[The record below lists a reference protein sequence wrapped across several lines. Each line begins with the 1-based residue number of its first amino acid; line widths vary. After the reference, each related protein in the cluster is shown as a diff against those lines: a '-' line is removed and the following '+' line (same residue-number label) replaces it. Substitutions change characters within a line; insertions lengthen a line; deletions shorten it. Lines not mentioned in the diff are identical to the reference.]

1 MARFLLFAKTHATS
15 NVKGKKIMP
24 RISGINIPEQKPI
37 KVSLT
42 YIFGIGKKTALDML
56 KKLSIKPELR
66 AKDLTSDQI
75 LRLQN
80 EVKELLVEGEL
91 KRTIRNNIEILKRIK
106 SYRGLRHSMGLPSK
120 GQRTRT
126 NARTKKGKKKTV
138 GAMTKDTRSKME
150 TK

>member
-1 MARFLLFAKTHATS
+1 
-15 NVKGKKIMP
+15 MP

-37 KVSLT
+37 KISLT
-42 YIFGIGKKTALDML
+42 YIFGIVKKTALDML
-56 KKLSIKPELR
+56 KKLSIRPELR

-75 LRLQN
+75 LKLQN
-80 EVKELLVEGEL
+80 QVKEHTVEGEL

-106 SYRGLRHSMGLPSK
+106 SYRGLRHSMGLPSR

>member
-1 MARFLLFAKTHATS
+1 
-15 NVKGKKIMP
+15 MP
-24 RISGINIPEQKPI
+24 RVSGVNIPDEKPI
-37 KVSLT
+37 KISLT

-56 KKLSIKPELR
+56 KKLSIRPELR

-75 LRLQN
+75 LKLQN
-80 EVKELLVEGEL
+80 QVKELVVEGEL

-106 SYRGLRHSMGLPSK
+106 SYRGLRHSMGLPSR

-138 GAMTKDTRSKME
+138 GAAAK
-150 TK
+150 

>member
-1 MARFLLFAKTHATS
+1 
-15 NVKGKKIMP
+15 MP
-24 RISGINIPEQKPI
+24 RISGINIPEQKPV

-42 YIFGIGKKTALDML
+42 YIFGIGKRTALNILEKL
-56 KKLSIKPELR
+56 KIRPGLKT
-66 AKDLTSDQI
+66 KDLTSDQI
-75 LRLQN
+75 LKLQN
-80 EVKELLVEGEL
+80 EIKDLTVEGEL

-106 SYRGLRHSMGLPSK
+106 SYRGLRHSMGLPSR
-120 GQRTRT
+120 GQRTKT

>member
-1 MARFLLFAKTHATS
+1 
-15 NVKGKKIMP
+15 MP
-24 RISGINIPEQKPI
+24 RISGINIQEQKPV

-42 YIFGIGKKTALDML
+42 YIFGIGKRTALNILEKL
-56 KKLSIKPELR
+56 KIRPGLKT
-66 AKDLTSDQI
+66 KDLTSDQI
-75 LRLQN
+75 LKLQN
-80 EVKELLVEGEL
+80 EIKDLTVEGEL

-106 SYRGLRHSMGLPSK
+106 SYRGLRHSMGLPSR
-120 GQRTRT
+120 GQRTKT

>member
-1 MARFLLFAKTHATS
+1 
-15 NVKGKKIMP
+15 MP
-24 RISGINIPEQKPI
+24 RISGVNIPEQKPVKI
-37 KVSLT
+37 SLT

-56 KKLSIKPELR
+56 KKLSIRPELR

-75 LRLQN
+75 LKLQN
-80 EVKELLVEGEL
+80 QVKELVVEGEL

>member
-1 MARFLLFAKTHATS
+1 
-15 NVKGKKIMP
+15 MP
-24 RISGINIPEQKPI
+24 RISGINIPEQKPVKI
-37 KVSLT
+37 SLT
-42 YIFGIGKKTALDML
+42 YIFGIGKKTALDIL
-56 KKLSIKPELR
+56 NKLSIRPELR

-75 LRLQN
+75 LKLQN
-80 EVKELLVEGEL
+80 EVKELMVEGEL

-120 GQRTRT
+120 GQRTKT